1 VGIVAVAVRRDLY
14 FLTNLTRLSILSKMS
29 LMASEAIK
37 KRVEKLREEI
47 EYHNYRYY
55 ILDHPEISD
64 AQYDRLMRELEKL
77 EEQHPELRSPNS
89 PTQRVGASP
98 LEEFEIVRHT
108 IPMLSLANAFDETEA
123 RDFDK
128 RVKKFLGTSEEIEY
142 VAEPKFDGL
151 AIELVYERGQFSV
164 GSTRG
169 DGINGENITQNLRTI
184 KTIPLQLIRREVP
197 VPGRLEARGEVIIQS
212 KKFKELNRKR
222 EKIGEPLF
230 ANPRNAAAGSVRQLD
245 PKVTAGRPLEIYFYG
260 LGEVTGRTF
269 DSQWEVLKTLPKWG
283 LRTNPH
289 ARKCKNIDVV
299 LDYYREINE
308 KRESLPYEIDGTVIK
323 VNSFDL
329 QMRLGEIARS
339 PRWALAFK
347 FQPKQETT
355 KILDIIVQVGRTGAL
370 TPVAVMEPVKVG
382 GVEVSRATLHNQDEI
397 DKKDVRVGDTVLIQR
412 AGDVI
417 PEVVE
422 VITSKR
428 KGTEKKFRM
437 PSKCPVCGAEVIK
450 EEAIHRCIGLD
461 CPAQLKGRIRHFASK
476 RAMDIEGLGVK
487 LIDQLVD
494 KGLIKDVADIYY
506 INKEQLIELER
517 MADKSAQNIIDAI
530 EKSKTKPLSKFLYA
544 LGIRNVGETTAEDL
558 ARNFTRLDDFF
569 HLSEENLMEV
579 QGIGPEVAASVRQF
593 FWDKKNK
600 GSIDR
605 LKKAGVKVIEP
616 KVKEKGKLMG
626 KTFVFTGA
634 LKGFERDKARN
645 LVESS
650 GGMTA
655 STVSKK
661 VDFVVVGEDPGSKF
675 DKAKELGIKTLT
687 EEEFKRMIG

>member
-1 VGIVAVAVRRDLY
+1 VSQTQTRLFFIH
-14 FLTNLTRLSILSKMS
+14 LTSLSILSKMG
-29 LMASEAIK
+29 LMASETIK

-47 EYHNYRYY
+47 EYHNYLYY
-55 ILDHPEISD
+55 VLDRPEISD

-77 EEQHPELRSPNS
+77 EEEHPELHSPNS
-89 PTQRVGASP
+89 PTQRVGAPP
-98 LEEFEIVRHT
+98 LEAFEIVKHT
-108 IPMLSLANAFDETEA
+108 LPMLSLANAFDETEA

-128 RVKKFLGTSEEIEY
+128 RVKKFLGTSAEIDY
-142 VAEPKFDGL
+142 VAEPKLDGL
-151 AIELVYERGQFSV
+151 AVELVYGRGQFVV

-169 DGINGENITQNLRTI
+169 DGVNGENITQNLRTI
-184 KTIPLQLIRREVP
+184 KTIPLQLIRKEMP
-197 VPGRLEARGEVIIQS
+197 VPERLEARGEVIMQL

-222 EKIGEPLF
+222 EEMGEPVF

-245 PKVTAGRPLEIYFYG
+245 SKITAGRPLEIYCYG
-260 LGEVTGRTF
+260 IGEVRGRTF
-269 DSQWEVLKTLPKWG
+269 KTHSEILQTFPKWG
-283 LRTNPH
+283 LRTNPYIQ
-289 ARKCKNIDVV
+289 KCQNIDEV
-299 LDYYREINE
+299 LEYYHKMNE
-308 KRESLPYEIDGTVIK
+308 KRETLPYEIDGIVIK
-323 VNSFDL
+323 ADRLDL
-329 QMRLGEIARS
+329 QARLGEIARS

-397 DKKDVRVGDTVLIQR
+397 DKKDVRVSDSVVIQR

-417 PEVVE
+417 PEVVQ

-461 CPAQLKGRIRHFASK
+461 CPAQLKGRIKHFASK

-487 LIDQLVD
+487 LTDQLVD

-506 INKEQLIELER
+506 INKQELIELER
-517 MADKSAQNIIDAI
+517 MAEKSAQNIIDAI

-544 LGIRNVGETTAEDL
+544 LGIRHVGETTAEDL
-558 ARNFTRLDDFF
+558 ARQFPRLDDFF
-569 HLSEENLMEV
+569 RLSEEDLMEV
-579 QGIGPEVAASVRQF
+579 EGIGPEVAASVHQF
-593 FWDKKNK
+593 FRDKKNK
-600 GSIDR
+600 ESIEL

-616 KVKEKGKLMG
+616 KIKEKGKLAG
-626 KTFVFTGA
+626 KTFIFTGA
-634 LKGFERDKARN
+634 LKTFGRDEARD
-645 LVESS
+645 LVESL

-655 STVSKK
+655 SSVSKK
-661 VDFVVVGEDPGSKF
+661 VDYVVVGEDPGSKF
-675 DKAKELGIKTLT
+675 DKAKELGIKILS
-687 EEEFKRMIG
+687 EEEFKKMIS

>member
-1 VGIVAVAVRRDLY
+1 MDMMV
-14 FLTNLTRLSILSKMS
+14 T
-29 LMASEAIK
+29 EALK

-55 ILDHPEISD
+55 VLDQPEISD
-64 AQYDRLMRELEKL
+64 TQYDRLMRGLEKI
-77 EEQHPELRSPNS
+77 EEQYPELRSPNS
-89 PTQRVGASP
+89 PTQRVGAPP
-98 LEEFEIVRHT
+98 LEAFEIVRHS
-108 IPMLSLANAFDETEA
+108 IPMLSLANAFDESEA

-128 RVKKFLGTSEEIEY
+128 RVKKFLGSSEDFEY
-142 VAEPKFDGL
+142 VAEPKLDGL
-151 AIELVYERGQFSV
+151 AVELVYERGQFVV

-169 DGINGENITQNLRTI
+169 DGVNGENITQNLRTV
-184 KTIPLQLIRREVP
+184 KTIPLQLIRREIP
-197 VPGRLEARGEVIIQS
+197 VPERLEVRGEVIIQID
-212 KKFKELNRKR
+212 KFKELNRKR
-222 EKIGEPLF
+222 EEMDEPPF

-245 PKVTAGRPLEIYFYG
+245 SKITRERPLEIYCYG
-260 LGEVTGRTF
+260 LGEVRGRTF
-269 DSQWEVLKTLPKWG
+269 KNHWEILQTFPKWG

-289 ARKCKNIDVV
+289 IRRCRNIDEV
-299 LDYYREINE
+299 LKYYHEMNE
-308 KRESLPYEIDGTVIK
+308 KRETLPYEIDGIVIK
-323 VNSFDL
+323 VDWLDL
-329 QMRLGEIARS
+329 QTRLGEISRS

-397 DKKDVRVGDTVLIQR
+397 NKKDVRVGDSVIIQR

-417 PEVVE
+417 PEVVQ

-428 KGTEKKFRM
+428 TGTEKKFRM

-461 CPAQLKGRIRHFASK
+461 CPAQLKGRIKHFASK

-494 KGLIKDVADIYY
+494 KGLLKDVADIYY
-506 INKEQLIELER
+506 IKKEELIALER

-530 EKSKTKPLSKFLYA
+530 EGSKTKPLSKFLYA
-544 LGIRNVGETTAEDL
+544 LGIRHVGETTAEDL
-558 ARNFTRLDDFF
+558 ARSFTRLDDFF
-569 HLSEENLMEV
+569 HLSEEDLMEIE
-579 QGIGPEVAASVRQF
+579 GIGPEVAASVFQF
-593 FWDKKNK
+593 FRDKKNRE
-600 GSIDR
+600 SIER

-616 KVKEKGKLMG
+616 KVKEKGKLVG

-634 LKGFERDKARN
+634 LKIFGRNGARN
-645 LVESS
+645 LVESL
-650 GGMTA
+650 GGMT
-655 STVSKK
+655 SSSVSKK
-661 VDFVVVGEDPGSKF
+661 VDFVVMGEDPGSKF
-675 DKAKELGIKTLT
+675 DKAKELGIKILT
-687 EEEFKRMIG
+687 EEEFRKMTQ

>member
-1 VGIVAVAVRRDLY
+1 
-14 FLTNLTRLSILSKMS
+14 
-29 LMASEAIK
+29 MASMATEAIK
-37 KRVEKLREEI
+37 KRVDNLRDEI
-47 EYHNYRYY
+47 EYHNHRYY
-55 ILDHPEISD
+55 ILDQPEISD
-64 AQYDRLMRELEKL
+64 AEYDRLMKELEKL
-77 EEQHPELRSPNS
+77 EEQYPDLRSPNS

-98 LEEFEIVRHT
+98 LEEFEIVTHT

-123 RDFDK
+123 REFDK
-128 RVKKFLGTSEEIEY
+128 RIKKFLGTSEEIEY

-151 AIELVYERGQFSV
+151 AVELVYERGQFVV

-169 DGINGENITQNLRTI
+169 DGVNGENITQNLRTI
-184 KTIPLQLIRREVP
+184 KTIPLRLIRKEIP
-197 VPGRLEARGEVIIQS
+197 VPERLEVRGEVIMQL
-212 KKFKELNRKR
+212 KRFKELNRKR
-222 EKIGEPLF
+222 EERGESPF

-245 PKVTAGRPLEIYFYG
+245 PKITVERPLEIYFYA
-260 LGEVTGRTF
+260 LGEVRGWTF
-269 DSQWEVLKTLPKWG
+269 KTQWEVLNTLPKWG

-289 ARKCKNIDVV
+289 LRKCKNIEEV
-299 LDYYREINE
+299 LDYYHEMNE
-308 KRESLPYEIDGTVIK
+308 KRETLPYEIDGTVIK

-329 QMRLGEIARS
+329 QTRLGEIARS

-355 KILDIIVQVGRTGAL
+355 KIKDIKPQVGRTGAL
-370 TPVAVMEPVKVG
+370 TPVALMEPVRVG

-397 DKKDVRVGDTVLIQR
+397 DRLDVRIGDTVVIQR

-417 PEVVE
+417 PEVVQ

-428 KGTEKKFRM
+428 TGKEKKFEM
-437 PSKCPVCGAEVIK
+437 PAKCPVCGAEVIK

-476 RAMDIEGLGVK
+476 RAMDIDGLGIK

-494 KGLIKDVADIYY
+494 KGLVRDVADIYY
-506 INKEQLIELER
+506 IKKEQLIELER

-558 ARNFTRLDDFF
+558 ARHFTRLDDFF
-569 HLSEENLMEV
+569 RLSEEELMEV
-579 QGIGPEVAASVRQF
+579 DGIGPEVAASAHRF
-593 FWDKKNK
+593 FGDKKNRE
-600 GSIDR
+600 SIDR

-616 KVKEKGKLMG
+616 KAKEKGKLAG
-626 KTFVFTGA
+626 KIFVFTGA
-634 LKGFERDKARN
+634 MKDFARDEART
-645 LVESS
+645 LVESM
-650 GGMTA
+650 GATTA

-675 DKAKELGIKTLT
+675 DKAKELEIKTLT
-687 EEEFKRMIG
+687 EEEFKKMIG

>member
-1 VGIVAVAVRRDLY
+1 
-14 FLTNLTRLSILSKMS
+14 
-29 LMASEAIK
+29 
-37 KRVEKLREEI
+37 
-47 EYHNYRYY
+47 
-55 ILDHPEISD
+55 
-64 AQYDRLMRELEKL
+64 MRELEKF
-77 EEQHPELRSPNS
+77 EEEHPELRSPNS
-89 PTQRVGASP
+89 PTQRVGAHP
-98 LEEFEIVRHT
+98 LEAFEIVRHT
-108 IPMLSLANAFDETEA
+108 LPMLSLANAFDETEA

-128 RVKKFLGTSEEIEY
+128 RVKKFLGSSADVVY
-142 VAEPKFDGL
+142 GAEPKLDGL
-151 AIELVYERGQFSV
+151 AVELVYERGQFVV

-169 DGINGENITQNLRTI
+169 DGVNGENITQNLRTI

-197 VPGRLEARGEVIIQS
+197 VPGRLEVRGEVIIQL

-222 EKIGEPLF
+222 EEMGEPLF

-245 PKVTAGRPLEIYFYG
+245 SKITAERPLEIYCYG

-269 DSQWEVLKTLPKWG
+269 KTHSEILQTFPKWG
-283 LRTNPH
+283 LRTNPYIQ
-289 ARKCKNIDVV
+289 RCKNIDEV
-299 LDYYREINE
+299 LEYYHKMNE
-308 KRESLPYEIDGTVIK
+308 KRESLPYEIDGIVTK
-323 VNSFDL
+323 VDRLDL
-329 QMRLGEIARS
+329 QTRLGEIARS

-355 KILDIIVQVGRTGAL
+355 RILDIIVQVGRTGAI

-397 DKKDVRVGDTVLIQR
+397 DKKDVRVGDTVVIQR

-417 PEVVE
+417 PEVVQ

-437 PSKCPVCGAEVIK
+437 PSKCPVCEAEVIK

-461 CPAQLKGRIRHFASK
+461 CPAQLKGRIKHFASK
-476 RAMDIEGLGVK
+476 RAMDIDGLGIK

-506 INKEQLIELER
+506 INKQKLIELER

-544 LGIRNVGETTAEDL
+544 LGIRHVGETTAEDL
-558 ARNFTRLDDFF
+558 ACHFPRLDDFF
-569 HLSEENLMEV
+569 RLSEEDLMEV
-579 QGIGPEVAASVRQF
+579 EGIGPEVAASVHQF
-593 FWDKKNK
+593 FRDKKNRE
-600 GSIDR
+600 SIEL

-616 KVKEKGKLMG
+616 KVKEKGKLVG
-626 KTFVFTGA
+626 KTFLFTGA
-634 LKGFERDKARN
+634 LKTFGRDEARN

-650 GGMTA
+650 GGMTT
-655 STVSKK
+655 SSISKK
-661 VDFVVVGEDPGSKF
+661 VDYVVFGEDPGSKF

-687 EEEFKRMIG
+687 EEEFKKMVQ

>member
-1 VGIVAVAVRRDLY
+1 MGSMV
-14 FLTNLTRLSILSKMS
+14 
-29 LMASEAIK
+29 SEVIK

-47 EYHNYRYY
+47 EYHNYLYY
-55 ILDHPEISD
+55 VLDQPEISD

-77 EEQHPELRSPNS
+77 EEEHPGLRSPNS

-98 LEEFEIVRHT
+98 LEAFEIVKHT
-108 IPMLSLANAFDETEA
+108 LPMLSLANAFDETEA

-128 RVKKFLGTSEEIEY
+128 RVKKFLGSSADITY
-142 VAEPKFDGL
+142 VAEPKLDGL
-151 AIELVYERGQFSV
+151 AVELVYERGQFVV

-169 DGINGENITQNLRTI
+169 DGVNGENITQNLRTI
-184 KTIPLQLIRREVP
+184 KTIPLQLIRKEIP
-197 VPGRLEARGEVIIQS
+197 VPERLEVRGEVIIQL
-212 KKFKELNRKR
+212 KRFKELNRKR
-222 EKIGEPLF
+222 EEIGEPVF

-245 PKVTAGRPLEIYFYG
+245 SKITVERPLEIYCYG
-260 LGEVTGRTF
+260 VGEVRGRTF
-269 DSQWEVLKTLPKWG
+269 KTHSEILQTFPKWG
-283 LRTNPH
+283 LRTNPNI
-289 ARKCKNIDVV
+289 RRCENIDEV
-299 LDYYREINE
+299 LEYYHKMNE
-308 KRESLPYEIDGTVIK
+308 KRETLPYEIDGIVIK
-323 VNSFDL
+323 VDRLDL
-329 QMRLGEIARS
+329 QTRLGEISRS

-355 KILDIIVQVGRTGAL
+355 RILDIIVQVGRTGAL

-397 DKKDVRVGDTVLIQR
+397 DKKDVRVGDTVVIQR

-417 PEVVE
+417 PEVVQ
-422 VITSKR
+422 VVNSKR

-450 EEAIHRCIGLD
+450 GEAIHRCIGLD
-461 CPAQLKGRIRHFASK
+461 CPAQLKGRIKHFASK

-494 KGLIKDVADIYY
+494 KGLVKDVADIYY
-506 INKEQLIELER
+506 INKQKLIELER

-544 LGIRNVGETTAEDL
+544 LGIRHVGETTAEDL
-558 ARNFTRLDDFF
+558 ARHFPRLDDFF
-569 HLSEENLMEV
+569 RLSEEDLMEV
-579 QGIGPEVAASVRQF
+579 EGIGPEVAASVHQF
-593 FWDKKNK
+593 FRDKKNRE
-600 GSIDR
+600 SIEL

-616 KVKEKGKLMG
+616 KIKEKGKLAG
-626 KTFVFTGA
+626 KIFLFTGA
-634 LKGFERDKARN
+634 LKTFGRDEARI
-645 LVESS
+645 LVESL

-655 STVSKK
+655 SSVSKK

-675 DKAKELGIKTLT
+675 DKAKDLGIKILT
-687 EEEFKRMIG
+687 EEEFKKMIG

>member
-1 VGIVAVAVRRDLY
+1 MPSTKRRQGILI
-14 FLTNLTRLSILSKMS
+14 NG
-29 LMASEAIK
+29 
-37 KRVEKLREEI
+37 LRNFWELPEE
-47 EYHNYRYY
+47 
-55 ILDHPEISD
+55 
-64 AQYDRLMRELEKL
+64 
-77 EEQHPELRSPNS
+77 
-89 PTQRVGASP
+89 V
-98 LEEFEIVRHT
+98 
-108 IPMLSLANAFDETEA
+108 
-123 RDFDK
+123 
-128 RVKKFLGTSEEIEY
+128 EY

-151 AIELVYERGQFSV
+151 AIELVYERGQFVV

-169 DGINGENITQNLRTI
+169 DGVNGENITQNLRTI
-184 KTIPLQLIRREVP
+184 KTIPLQLIRKEIP
-197 VPGRLEARGEVIIQS
+197 VPDRLEVRGEAIMQL

-222 EKIGEPLF
+222 EEIGEPPF
-230 ANPRNAAAGSVRQLD
+230 ANPRNAGAGSVRQLD
-245 PKVTAGRPLEIYFYG
+245 PKITAERPLETYLYG
-260 LGEVTGRTF
+260 LGEVRGWTF
-269 DSQWEVLKTLPKWG
+269 KTQWEVLKTLPKWG

-289 ARKCKNIDVV
+289 VRKCKGIEEV
-299 LDYYREINE
+299 LDYYREMNE
-308 KRESLPYEIDGTVIK
+308 KRETLPYEIDGTVIK
-323 VNSFDL
+323 VNRFDL
-329 QMRLGEIARS
+329 QVRLGEIARS

-355 KILDIIVQVGRTGAL
+355 KILDIRVQVGRTGVL

-397 DKKDVRVGDTVLIQR
+397 DKKDVRVGDTVVIQR

-422 VITSKR
+422 VIPSKR
-428 KGTEKKFRM
+428 KGTEKKFKM
-437 PSKCPVCGAEVIK
+437 PSKCPVCGAEVVK

-494 KGLIKDVADIYY
+494 KGLVKDVADIYY
-506 INKEQLIELER
+506 IKKEQLIELER

-544 LGIRNVGETTAEDL
+544 LGIRHVGETTAEDL
-558 ARNFTRLDDFF
+558 ARHFQRLDDFF
-569 HLSEENLMEV
+569 DLSEEDLMEV
-579 QGIGPEVAASVRQF
+579 EGIGPEVAASVYQF
-593 FWDKKNK
+593 FRDKKNRE
-600 GSIDR
+600 SIAL

-616 KVKEKGKLMG
+616 KAKEKGKLAG
-626 KTFVFTGA
+626 KTFLFTGA
-634 LKGFERDKARN
+634 LKTLERDEART
-645 LVESS
+645 LVESL

-655 STVSKK
+655 SSVSKK

-687 EEEFKRMIG
+687 EEEFKKMVG

>member
-1 VGIVAVAVRRDLY
+1 MV
-14 FLTNLTRLSILSKMS
+14 S
-29 LMASEAIK
+29 MATETIR
-37 KRVEKLREEI
+37 KRVDKLREEI

-55 ILDHPEISD
+55 ILDQPEISD
-64 AQYDRLMRELEKL
+64 AEYDRLMKELEKL
-77 EEQHPELRSPNS
+77 EEEYPDLRSPNS

-108 IPMLSLANAFDETEA
+108 TPMLSLANAFDETEA

-128 RVKKFLGTSEEIEY
+128 RVKKILGTSEEIEY

-151 AIELVYERGQFSV
+151 AVELVYERGQFVV

-169 DGINGENITQNLRTI
+169 DGVNGENITQNLRTI
-184 KTIPLQLIRREVP
+184 KTIPLQLIRKEIAVP
-197 VPGRLEARGEVIIQS
+197 ERLEVRGEVIMQL
-212 KKFKELNRKR
+212 KRFKELNRKR
-222 EKIGEPLF
+222 EERGEPPF

-245 PKVTAGRPLEIYFYG
+245 PKITVERPLEIYLYA
-260 LGEVTGRTF
+260 LGEVRGWTF
-269 DSQWEVLKTLPKWG
+269 KTQSEVLNTLPKWG

-289 ARKCKNIDVV
+289 LRKCKNIEEV
-299 LDYYREINE
+299 LDYYHEMNE
-308 KRESLPYEIDGTVIK
+308 KRETLPYEIDGTVIK

-329 QMRLGEIARS
+329 QTRLGEIARS

-355 KILDIIVQVGRTGAL
+355 KIKDIKPQVGRTGAL
-370 TPVAVMEPVKVG
+370 TPVALMEPVRVG

-397 DKKDVRVGDTVLIQR
+397 DRLDVRIGDTVVIQR

-417 PEVVE
+417 PEVVQ

-428 KGTEKKFRM
+428 TGKEKKFEM
-437 PSKCPVCGAEVIK
+437 PAKCPVCGAEVIK

-476 RAMDIEGLGVK
+476 RAMDIDGLGVK

-494 KGLIKDVADIYY
+494 KGLVRDVADIYY
-506 INKEQLIELER
+506 IKKEQLIELER

-558 ARNFTRLDDFF
+558 ARHFTRLDDFF
-569 HLSEENLMEV
+569 RLSEEELMEV
-579 QGIGPEVAASVRQF
+579 DGIGPEVAASAHRF
-593 FWDKKNK
+593 FGDKKNRE
-600 GSIDR
+600 SIDR

-616 KVKEKGKLMG
+616 KAKEKGKLAG
-626 KTFVFTGA
+626 KIFVFTGA
-634 LKGFERDKARN
+634 MKDFARDEART
-645 LVESS
+645 LVESM
-650 GGMTA
+650 GATTA

-675 DKAKELGIKTLT
+675 DKAKELEIKTLT
-687 EEEFKRMIG
+687 EEEFKKMIG

>member
-1 VGIVAVAVRRDLY
+1 MG
-14 FLTNLTRLSILSKMS
+14 

-47 EYHNYRYY
+47 EYHNNRYY
-55 ILDHPEISD
+55 ILDQPEISD

-77 EEQHPELRSPNS
+77 EEEYPKLRSPNS
-89 PTQRVGASP
+89 PTQRVGATP
-98 LEEFEIVRHT
+98 LEAFEIVRHT
-108 IPMLSLANAFDETEA
+108 FPMLSLANAFDESEA
-123 RDFDK
+123 KDFDK
-128 RVKKFLGTSEEIEY
+128 RVKKFLGYSAEITY
-142 VAEPKFDGL
+142 VAEPKLDGL
-151 AIELVYERGQFSV
+151 AVELVYERGQFVV

-169 DGINGENITQNLRTI
+169 DGVNGENITQNLRTI
-184 KTIPLQLIRREVP
+184 KTIPLQLIRKEVP
-197 VPGRLEARGEVIIQS
+197 VPERLVVRGEVIIQL

-222 EKIGEPLF
+222 EEIGEPLF

-245 PKVTAGRPLEIYFYG
+245 SKITAERPLEIYCYG

-269 DSQWEVLKTLPKWG
+269 KTHSEILQTFPKWG
-283 LRTNPH
+283 LRTNPNIQ
-289 ARKCKNIDVV
+289 RCQNIDEV
-299 LDYYREINE
+299 LEYYHKMNE
-308 KRESLPYEIDGTVIK
+308 KRETLPYEIDGIVIK
-323 VNSFDL
+323 VDRLDL
-329 QMRLGEIARS
+329 QTRLGEISRS

-355 KILDIIVQVGRTGAL
+355 KILDIIVQVGRTGAI

-397 DKKDVRVGDTVLIQR
+397 DKKDVRVGDTVVIQR

-417 PEVVE
+417 PEVVQ

-461 CPAQLKGRIRHFASK
+461 CPAQLKGRIKHFASK

-487 LIDQLVD
+487 LIDQSVD

-506 INKEQLIELER
+506 INKEKLIELER

-530 EKSKTKPLSKFLYA
+530 EKSKTKSLSKFLYA
-544 LGIRNVGETTAEDL
+544 LGIRHVGETTAEDL
-558 ARNFTRLDDFF
+558 ARHFLRLDDFF
-569 HLSEENLMEV
+569 RLSEKDLMGVE
-579 QGIGPEVAASVRQF
+579 GIGPEVAASMHQF
-593 FWDKKNK
+593 FRDKKNK
-600 GSIDR
+600 ESIEL

-616 KVKEKGKLMG
+616 KIKEKGKLAG
-626 KTFVFTGA
+626 KTFLFTGA
-634 LKGFERDKARN
+634 LKDFGREEARN
-645 LVESS
+645 LVESL

-655 STVSKK
+655 SSVSKK

-675 DKAKELGIKTLT
+675 DKAKELGIKILT
-687 EEEFKRMIG
+687 EEDFKRMIG